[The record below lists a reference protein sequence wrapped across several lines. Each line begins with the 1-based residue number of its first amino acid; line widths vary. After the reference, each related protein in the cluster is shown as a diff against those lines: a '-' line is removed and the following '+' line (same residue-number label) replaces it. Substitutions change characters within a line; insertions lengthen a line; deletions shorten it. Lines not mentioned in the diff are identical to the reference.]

1 MYFKRLEMQGFKS
14 FAEKT
19 VIEFGDGITAVVGPN
34 GSGKSNI
41 SDAVRWVLG
50 EQRARSLRAL
60 SMEDVIFSGTETR
73 KPVNFAEVSIII
85 DNTDGSLNVDYENVK
100 ITRRLFRSGK
110 SEYLINDKIA
120 RLSDINLL
128 LADTGIGKEGYSIIG
143 QGKVDAILSTKS
155 EIRRG
160 IFEEASG
167 IAKYRMRKKESE
179 SKLEQAE
186 QNLVVIDGVIN
197 ELAAQITLLKK
208 QAVSAEQ
215 YLKLKYELRDIEV
228 GVLVRGIE
236 EAEAKLAEIK
246 GKFDAVSGEISDGEK
261 TVNQIRTKNDERNR
275 LEEKFDAEY
284 NEAKENASEAD
295 RSANEAQAAVT
306 LNLQRIENVKNE
318 IARMEGENREKKK
331 QADENKKKIAEIE
344 EEKKLIL
351 KDLAELEAEIG
362 KEQRRL
368 DIVINALSGGS
379 EQASKMNREIVEK
392 RLAAERHRSEV
403 TSLGKQSEIY
413 GERIT
418 QLEQE
423 IEAGRSEMEQARAN
437 LDEMLAKYDSEA
449 GTLSDLEK
457 EFAAHTKTRDDTAA
471 EIDEK
476 NAQLARIKSEIDTG
490 EAQLKLLR
498 DMEQNFEGYARSVKE
513 ILSLCRQ
520 NRQFGRGIYGA
531 VAQIITVGEEDEAAV
546 EVALGNNFQDII
558 TEDEESAKQ
567 AIEYL
572 KENRFGRATFLP
584 LTAVNA
590 KYMDAEAMEKL
601 KKVRGF
607 VGIASNLV
615 KYDPKYEN
623 AVAGLLG
630 RVAVFE
636 DIDAAIYAARQNKY
650 SFMCV
655 TREGDILRTSGA
667 ITGGSP
673 EKGKRGSAL
682 SRTREIPEYEEAVQR
697 AREKHDNYTKAIE
710 SLRVT
715 LREETEKVSAIAS
728 SIREKEVSVASL
740 TAELAAK
747 KRIFDAGNERKTQLE
762 KEIERQK
769 TLGEDAAKRI
779 SESQKNAETLDG
791 EIEKISGELEKI
803 EEKSRELSGEKDR
816 RQNGIT
822 MLKLKQADLSNR
834 KTRAEDDLTRL
845 RGEIELGTEYAQS
858 VGIRS
863 KEARDTEKNLLAEN
877 EQLTRKAEANR
888 KENKRLTELCEQL
901 AEKRR
906 SNTAEIRNA
915 IEKSNSIMTKIGFL
929 REECGRL
936 DQMRM
941 RQEHDLEYNKT
952 RLMEEYELT
961 FERAREMAGD
971 EEPENISAVKARIV
985 ELRATI
991 KRLGNVNVASIED
1004 LKTVTERHEFL
1015 TAQKKDVEESRT
1027 KLRKLINELE
1037 GVMKTQFLEQFKLIR
1052 ENFRE
1057 VYKKL
1062 FGGGKADVVLED
1074 ENDCLNCAIEINAQ
1088 PPGGKMMNI
1097 LQLSG
1102 GEKALTAIAL
1112 LFGILMMSPT
1122 PFCILDEI
1130 EAALDEAN
1138 VYKFAE
1144 HTKGLANDTQFILI
1158 THRKGTMEAA
1168 NSLYGV
1174 TMEEKGVSKV
1184 LSLKLR
1190 EKKK

>member
-1 MYFKRLEMQGFKS
+1 MQGFKS

-73 KPVNFAEVSIII
+73 KPVNFAEVSVVI
-85 DNTDGSLNVDYENVK
+85 DNTDGSLNVDYEDVK

-110 SEYLINDKIA
+110 SEYLINDRIA
-120 RLSDINLL
+120 RLSDINML

-186 QNLVVIDGVIN
+186 QNLIVIDGVIN
-197 ELAAQITLLKK
+197 ELAAQIAILKR

-246 GKFDAVSGEISDGEK
+246 GKFDSVNGEISDGEK
-261 TVNQIRTKNDERNR
+261 TVAEIRTENDERNR
-275 LEEKFDAEY
+275 LEEKLDAEY
-284 NEAKENASEAD
+284 NDAKEKAFEAD

-318 IARMEGENREKKK
+318 IARMEGENREKKR
-331 QADENKKKIAEIE
+331 QADENKKKIGEIE
-344 EEKKLIL
+344 EEKKQIL
-351 KDLAELEAEIG
+351 KDLSDLEAEIG

-379 EQASKMNREIVEK
+379 EQATKMNREIVEK
-392 RLAAERHRSEV
+392 RLAAERHRAEV
-403 TSLGKQSEIY
+403 NSLGRQSEIY
-413 GERIT
+413 GERIA

-457 EFAAHTKTRDDTAA
+457 EFAAHTKTRDDTAD

-476 NAQLARIKSEIDTG
+476 SAELAKIKSEIDTG
-490 EAQLKLLR
+490 EAQLRLLR
-498 DMEQNFEGYARSVKE
+498 EMEQNLEGYARSVKE

-590 KYMDAEAMEKL
+590 RYMEAEAMEKL

-623 AVAGLLG
+623 AVASLLG

-636 DIDAAIYAARQNKY
+636 DIDSAIYAARQNKY

-673 EKGKRGSAL
+673 
-682 SRTREIPEYEEAVQR
+682 
-697 AREKHDNYTKAIE
+697 
-710 SLRVT
+710 
-715 LREETEKVSAIAS
+715 
-728 SIREKEVSVASL
+728 
-740 TAELAAK
+740 
-747 KRIFDAGNERKTQLE
+747 
-762 KEIERQK
+762 
-769 TLGEDAAKRI
+769 
-779 SESQKNAETLDG
+779 
-791 EIEKISGELEKI
+791 
-803 EEKSRELSGEKDR
+803 
-816 RQNGIT
+816 
-822 MLKLKQADLSNR
+822 
-834 KTRAEDDLTRL
+834 
-845 RGEIELGTEYAQS
+845 
-858 VGIRS
+858 
-863 KEARDTEKNLLAEN
+863 
-877 EQLTRKAEANR
+877 
-888 KENKRLTELCEQL
+888 
-901 AEKRR
+901 
-906 SNTAEIRNA
+906 
-915 IEKSNSIMTKIGFL
+915 
-929 REECGRL
+929 
-936 DQMRM
+936 
-941 RQEHDLEYNKT
+941 
-952 RLMEEYELT
+952 
-961 FERAREMAGD
+961 
-971 EEPENISAVKARIV
+971 
-985 ELRATI
+985 
-991 KRLGNVNVASIED
+991 
-1004 LKTVTERHEFL
+1004 
-1015 TAQKKDVEESRT
+1015 
-1027 KLRKLINELE
+1027 
-1037 GVMKTQFLEQFKLIR
+1037 
-1052 ENFRE
+1052 
-1057 VYKKL
+1057 
-1062 FGGGKADVVLED
+1062 
-1074 ENDCLNCAIEINAQ
+1074 
-1088 PPGGKMMNI
+1088 
-1097 LQLSG
+1097 
-1102 GEKALTAIAL
+1102 
-1112 LFGILMMSPT
+1112 
-1122 PFCILDEI
+1122 
-1130 EAALDEAN
+1130 
-1138 VYKFAE
+1138 
-1144 HTKGLANDTQFILI
+1144 
-1158 THRKGTMEAA
+1158 
-1168 NSLYGV
+1168 
-1174 TMEEKGVSKV
+1174 
-1184 LSLKLR
+1184 
-1190 EKKK
+1190 